1 MAMFILVF
9 NLCVLAIFTVCYS
22 YQLFYVFAVF
32 ARKPKDLVASKN
44 HRYAVLVSGR
54 NEALVI
60 GNLIDSI
67 NAQNYPSE
75 LIDTFIIADNCT
87 DNTAEVARE
96 HGAIVFERDDKVKQ
110 GKSWALDYAIKRI
123 FSEYADK
130 KYEGYF
136 VFDADNVVDPDFV
149 AEMNK
154 TFDNGFRVVTSYR
167 NSKNFD
173 SSWVSA
179 ASSLWFL
186 REGKYLSQARSVLG
200 NASCLIS
207 GTGFLISR
215 EILERDGGWT
225 HHLLTEDIE
234 FSVDNILQGERI
246 GYARK
251 AIVYDE
257 QPITFSASWN
267 QRMRWSRGFY
277 QVLVN
282 YGGRLFK
289 STLKG
294 NFACFDAFMTIA
306 PAMILSLVSVAVN
319 SVCLLIG
326 FLDLSLTDTITTAC
340 VSSIAMTAVNF
351 YLMFFIFGAL
361 TTITER
367 KQIHASNKACVKN
380 VFVFPLF
387 MFTYLPIAIIA
398 MFKKVEWKP
407 IAHTVSVTAAEVL
420 SEGSKKSELHA

>member
-1 MAMFILVF
+1 MGTFILLF
-9 NLCVLAIFTVCYS
+9 NLLVLIIFTVCYS

-32 ARKPKDLVASKN
+32 ARKPKALIAKKN
-44 HRYAVLVSGR
+44 HRYAVLISGR
-54 NEALVI
+54 NESLVI
-60 GNLIDSI
+60 GNLIDSVK
-67 NAQNYPSE
+67 AQDYPSE
-75 LIDTFIIADNCT
+75 LVDTFVIADNCT
-87 DNTAEVARE
+87 DDTADVARS
-96 HGAIVFERDDKVKQ
+96 HGAIVFERDDQVKR

-123 FSEYADK
+123 FSEYAD
-130 KYEGYF
+130 GYYDGFF
-136 VFDADNVVDPDFV
+136 VFDADNVVDSHFIT
-149 AEMNK
+149 EMNK
-154 TFDNGFRVVTSYR
+154 SFDNGFRIVTSYR

-215 EILERDGGWT
+215 EIFERDGGWT

-246 GYARK
+246 GYAPH

-257 QPITFSASWN
+257 QPITFKASWD

-277 QVLVN
+277 QVLVT
-282 YGGRLFK
+282 YGGRLFRRATRG
-289 STLKG
+289 S
-294 NFACFDAFMTIA
+294 FACFDAFMTIA
-306 PAMILSLVSVAVN
+306 PAMILSLLSVVVN
-319 SVCLLIG
+319 AGCLFFG
-326 FLDLSLTDTITTAC
+326 FLDLSLTDEITMAC
-340 VSSIAMTAVNF
+340 TTSIMMTAVNF
-351 YLMFFIFGAL
+351 YFMFFLFAVL

-367 KQIHASNKACVKN
+367 DQIHASRKARIKN
-380 VFVFPLF
+380 VFTFPLF
-387 MFTYLPIAIIA
+387 MFTYLPIALIA

-407 IAHTVSVTAAEVL
+407 IAHTVVISAAEL
-420 SEGSKKSELHA
+420 SADDASAQEIRA